1 MDQWNLTWEWMRNEF
16 IYSMKGAYAHKK
28 DPSECIFGPQGQYY
42 KDFDFSSVMNCQK
55 KPVISDLPPEKEND
69 EKIGKLPYCC
79 KNGTLLPKTMN
90 ETKARAIFQLE
101 VFKLP
106 PDMNRTALTPPQNW
120 KIEGVLNPTYKCSPP
135 FRVDPSEFPD
145 PSGISA
151 TISTIASWQVTCNIT
166 RTKPKQAKCCVSFSA
181 YYSDSAIPCNTC
193 ACGCD
198 EHARCDKNAAPL
210 MLPPDALLHPFA
222 NRTDKAKAWH
232 TLKSKGHLPA
242 KLPCPDNCGMSIN
255 WHVNSNY
262 KTG

>member
-1 MDQWNLTWEWMRNEF
+1 MHVCCKRDPKFKEKKVKTKFLPRQYGDLSFTYDVLQAYENKYLAQVTIDNNHPLGRVDQWNLTWEWMRNEF

-106 PDMNRTALTPPQNW
+106 PDMNRTALNPPQNW
-120 KIEGVLNPTYKCSPP
+120 KIEGVLDPTYKCTPP

-166 RTKPKQAKCCVSFSA
+166 RTKPKQAKCCF
-181 YYSDSAIPCNTC
+181 
-193 ACGCD
+193 
-198 EHARCDKNAAPL
+198 
-210 MLPPDALLHPFA
+210 LLCLLF
-222 NRTDKAKAWH
+222 
-232 TLKSKGHLPA
+232 
-242 KLPCPDNCGMSIN
+242 
-255 WHVNSNY
+255 
-262 KTG
+262 